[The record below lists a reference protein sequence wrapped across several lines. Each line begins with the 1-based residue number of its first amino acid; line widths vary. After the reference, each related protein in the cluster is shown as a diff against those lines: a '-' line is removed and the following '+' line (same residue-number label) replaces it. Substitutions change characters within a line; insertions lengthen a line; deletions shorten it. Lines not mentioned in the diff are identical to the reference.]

1 MIHSRKLF
9 YVLQAV
15 LLFTV
20 FSPCI
25 ILSQDYAANPAL
37 NQGIADLKAEN
48 YEEAVANL
56 TKARKNDPSSSIA
69 AYYLGLAYKQQQEY
83 KEAIIHLKDAVTL
96 RPGVKDGFLD
106 LAELYYYTGQSE
118 ESLKQLGFAEEKN
131 VRPAQT
137 AFLKGLVLMRLE
149 RNKEAMEA
157 FNKAKSLEAS
167 LVQAANYQI
176 GVALIKEGKGE
187 EAGTMFREVIIADPN
202 SDMAQ
207 IANQYIEA
215 LSRRAEEERPLRLS
229 VGASYQYD
237 DNVILK
243 PSDQTA
249 SGGITGEEDSVYIAT
264 FRAEYA
270 PRFSGPLGIKAQYS
284 LYYNDHEKFG
294 SYDVISQTLALVPGY
309 TTMDSMLNMLLSYN
323 YTWVDDDEYLRA
335 GTVSPG
341 YTFMP
346 WPDQMAQAA
355 LRYQKKEYLKPPFTM
370 NEDRDAQEYAA
381 SLGWFYF
388 FAGAKG
394 FVNVK
399 YEISKED
406 TEGKNWAYIGNK
418 GSLNIALPLSRN
430 TKLTVSGETYYQQF
444 DETNTNFLKKRKDTT
459 YTALAMLSY
468 EIIRKWE
475 IQLQHVYIRDDSNIA
490 VYDYDK
496 NITSIGVE
504 VKY

>member
-9 YVLQAV
+9 YALQAV

-20 FSPCI
+20 FSPRI
-25 ILSQDYAANPAL
+25 ILSQDYTANPEL

-48 YEEAVANL
+48 
-56 TKARKNDPSSSIA
+56 
-69 AYYLGLAYKQQQEY
+69 Y

-294 SYDVISQTLALVPGY
+294 SYDVISQTIALVPGY
-309 TTMDSMLNMLLSYN
+309 TTRDSMLNMLLSYN
-323 YTWVDDDEYLRA
+323 FTWVDD
-335 GTVSPG
+335 
-341 YTFMP
+341 
-346 WPDQMAQAA
+346 
-355 LRYQKKEYLKPPFTM
+355 
-370 NEDRDAQEYAA
+370 
-381 SLGWFYF
+381 
-388 FAGAKG
+388 
-394 FVNVK
+394 
-399 YEISKED
+399 
-406 TEGKNWAYIGNK
+406 
-418 GSLNIALPLSRN
+418 
-430 TKLTVSGETYYQQF
+430 
-444 DETNTNFLKKRKDTT
+444 
-459 YTALAMLSY
+459 
-468 EIIRKWE
+468 
-475 IQLQHVYIRDDSNIA
+475 
-490 VYDYDK
+490 
-496 NITSIGVE
+496 
-504 VKY
+504 

>member
-9 YVLQAV
+9 YLLQAI

-20 FSPCI
+20 FFPRI

-37 NQGIADLKAEN
+37 NHGIADLKAEN

-83 KEAIIHLKDAVTL
+83 KEAIVNLKDAVTL

-106 LAELYYYTGQSE
+106 LAELYYYTGQTE

-149 RNKEAMEA
+149 RNKEGM
-157 FNKAKSLEAS
+157 
-167 LVQAANYQI
+167 
-176 GVALIKEGKGE
+176 GE

-270 PRFSGPLGIKAQYS
+270 PRFSGPLGIEAQYS

-309 TTMDSMLNMLLSYN
+309 TTRDSMLNMLLSYN
-323 YTWVDDDEYLRA
+323 YTWVDDDEYLRS

-346 WPDQMAQAA
+346 WPDQMAQVA

-418 GSLNIALPLSRN
+418 GSLNIALPLTRN
-430 TKLTVSGETYYQQF
+430 AKLTVSGEAYYQQF

-475 IQLQHVYIRDDSNIA
+475 IQLQHVYIRDDSNTA